1 MNLDFSPETETFRQ
15 TVRTFFET
23 DFPKD
28 ILEKNRAGHALTTAE
43 VRKSEMALG
52 AKGWLASAWPEE
64 YGGPGWSVEE
74 QYVFDEE
81 LERAG
86 VPTVTPM
93 GVVYVGPVLYTFGSD
108 AQKEKWLPG
117 IRDGSVGW
125 AQGYSEPGSGS
136 DLASLQFSAVLENG
150 TYTLNGHKIWT
161 SAAQHADWIFLL
173 TRTSNEGKKQ
183 EGITFICCPIDAP
196 GVTVKPSPASVSCNR
211 ADDFSSWYPTSAQS
225 HIWLASDSVSS
236 DWLRAWV
243 SASLSAASGQAGV
256 AAQAMSRQADRAGR
270 MDRMGRL
277 RVRSFPVEI
286 AAPCPW
292 AQGRLAPS
300 LTGAARL
307 RARP

>member
-108 AQKEKWLPG
+108 
-117 IRDGSVGW
+117 
-125 AQGYSEPGSGS
+125 
-136 DLASLQFSAVLENG
+136 LASATARSA
-150 TYTLNGHKIWT
+150 GHRAIQSRDQDQT
-161 SAAQHADWIFLL
+161 SH
-173 TRTSNEGKKQ
+173 R
-183 EGITFICCPIDAP
+183 
-196 GVTVKPSPASVSCNR
+196 
-211 ADDFSSWYPTSAQS
+211 SSS
-225 HIWLASDSVSS
+225 
-236 DWLRAWV
+236 
-243 SASLSAASGQAGV
+243 
-256 AAQAMSRQADRAGR
+256 
-270 MDRMGRL
+270 
-277 RVRSFPVEI
+277 
-286 AAPCPW
+286 APCW
-292 AQGRLAPS
+292 K
-300 LTGAARL
+300 TGPIR
-307 RARP
+307 